1 MLDEVTIISEL
12 VGQVGFPI
20 AIAIALFYQN
30 MKNNELL
37 KQMTISLEKLSV
49 LVNEVGGKRNV

>member
-1 MLDEVTIISEL
+1 MEEITLVAEL

-37 KQMTISLEKLSV
+37 KQMTISLERLSIAI
-49 LVNEVGGKRNV
+49 NEGRQEKNV